1 MPLYQFKRLI
11 EKYNVSF
18 VSMISDP
25 SEGHYDE
32 SGEWVPGETTEVLGS
47 GAIVPLSQ
55 SLIYQS
61 GGALTQYDRNLYTGM
76 AIPLQSKIIYQGV
89 HYTVTSKTPFSD
101 YADFNLYVLK
111 SDDTQNSGGSS

>member
-1 MPLYQFKRLI
+1 MTMYAFKRLI
-11 EKYNVSF
+11 DKYKVSF
-18 VSMISDP
+18 NLLQKSD
-25 SEGHYDE
+25 GYYGDD
-32 SGEWVPGETTEVLGS
+32 GEWVPDEPVAIPAS
-47 GAIVPLSQ
+47 GALVPLPQ

-76 AIPLQSKIIYQGV
+76 TIPLQSKIVYQGV
-89 HYTVTSKTPFSD
+89 HYTITSKTPFSD